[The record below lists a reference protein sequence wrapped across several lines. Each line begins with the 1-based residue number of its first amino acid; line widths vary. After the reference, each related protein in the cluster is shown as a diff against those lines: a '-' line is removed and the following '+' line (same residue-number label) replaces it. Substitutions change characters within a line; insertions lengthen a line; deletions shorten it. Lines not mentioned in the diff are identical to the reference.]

1 MQEGYL
7 DRMKEAVFDSG
18 ASDHFADEKYDGG
31 AHVPTDDGISVQV
44 ADKRIVKSTSN

>member
-18 ASDHFADEKYDGG
+18 VSDHFVDEEYNGG
-31 AHVPTDDGISVQV
+31 AHVPTDDRISVQV
-44 ADKRIVKSTSN
+44 ADK